1 METRRVTVLVTS
13 ALVQSLLAPHLP
25 PEVEA
30 HYFTTAAQALDLAPH
45 TDIGW
50 FDMYDKAAMAD
61 VVRAATNMRW
71 LNTIYA
77 GLDHFPVDALQ
88 KRGVTV
94 TNGVGIN
101 AVAVAEYAVM
111 GMLTLAKRY
120 DEVVR
125 MADRHE
131 WPVAPPAQGV
141 LDGSKAMILGYGAI
155 GRLIGERLRAFGVTV
170 TPVARTAR
178 PDEGVIGMADWC
190 AALPT
195 QDWLIVAVPA
205 TPDTLHMINAEA
217 LASMRKGS
225 QIVNIARGDCI
236 DQDAL
241 LAALKAQ
248 HIAGAF
254 LDVVTPEPL
263 PSDHPLWDAPNVLH
277 SMHLSGVTQTGMF
290 QRGAALFLEN
300 LTAFLTGAPMRNRVN
315 LQLGY

>member
-1 METRRVTVLVTS
+1 MSQITLVTS
-13 ALVQSLLAPHLP
+13 ALMQPLLTPHLP

-30 HYFTTAAQALDLAPH
+30 HYFTTAEQALELAP
-45 TDIGW
+45 TADIGW

-61 VVRAATNMRW
+61 VVRAATKMRW

-77 GLDHFPVDALQ
+77 GLDHFPVEDLMARQ
-88 KRGVTV
+88 VTV

-111 GMLTLAKRY
+111 GMLALAKRY

-131 WPVAPPAQGV
+131 WPSGPPAQGV
-141 LDGSKAMILGYGAI
+141 LDGSRAMILGYGAI
-155 GRLIGERLRAFGVTV
+155 GRLIGDRLRAFGVEV
-170 TPVARTAR
+170 TAVARTAR
-178 PDEGVIGMADWC
+178 PDEGVISMADWR
-190 AALPT
+190 AALPAH
-195 QDWLIVAVPA
+195 DWLIIAVPA
-205 TPDTLHMINAEA
+205 TPDTLHMIDAEA
-217 LASMRKGS
+217 LATLPKGA

-241 LAALKAQ
+241 IAALNAK
-248 HIAGAF
+248 HLGGAY

-263 PSDHPLWDAPNVLH
+263 PADHPLWDAPNVLH

-290 QRGAALFLEN
+290 QRAAALFLAN
-300 LTAFLTGAPMRNRVN
+300 LAAYQQGDALRNQVN

>member
-13 ALVQSLLAPHLP
+13 ALIQPLIAPHLP

-30 HYFTTAAQALDLAPH
+30 HYFTTTAQALELAPRA
-45 TDIGW
+45 DIGW
-50 FDMYDKAAMAD
+50 FDMHDKPKMAEIL
-61 VVRAATNMRW
+61 RAATKMRW

-88 KRGVTV
+88 ERHVIV

-131 WPVAPPAQGV
+131 WPVASPAQGV
-141 LDGSKAMILGYGAI
+141 LDGSRAMILGYGAI
-155 GRLIGERLRAFGVTV
+155 GRLIGDRLRAFGVNV

-178 PDEGVIGMADWC
+178 VQEGVISMADWR
-190 AALPT
+190 AALMA
-195 QDWLIVAVPA
+195 QDWLIIAVPA
-205 TPDTLHMINAEA
+205 TAETVHMVDAAA
-217 LASMRKGS
+217 LAAMPKGAH
-225 QIVNIARGDCI
+225 IVNIARGDCI

-241 LAALKAQ
+241 IAALNAK
-248 HIAGAF
+248 HIGGAF

-263 PSDHPLWDAPNVLH
+263 PPEHPLWDAPNVLH
-277 SMHLSGVTQTGMF
+277 SMHLSGVTQTGMYH
-290 QRGAALFLEN
+290 RGAVLFSEN
-300 LTAFLTGAPMRNRVN
+300 LTAFLNGAPMRNRVN

>member
-1 METRRVTVLVTS
+1 MTVLVTS
-13 ALVQSLLAPHLP
+13 ALMQPLLAPHLP

-30 HYFTTAAQALDLAPH
+30 QYFATAEQAIDLAPVA
-45 TDIGW
+45 DIGW

-61 VVRAATNMRW
+61 VVRAATKMRW

-77 GLDHFPVDALQ
+77 GLDHFPVEDLMARQ
-88 KRGVTV
+88 VTV

-131 WPVAPPAQGV
+131 WPSGPPAQGV
-141 LDGSKAMILGYGAI
+141 LDGSRAMILGYGAI
-155 GRLIGERLRAFGVTV
+155 GRLIGDRLRAFGVSV
-170 TPVARTAR
+170 TAVARTER
-178 PDEGVIGMADWC
+178 PDEGVISMADWR
-190 AALPT
+190 AALPA
-195 QDWLIVAVPA
+195 QDWLIIAVPA
-205 TPDTLHMINAEA
+205 TPDTLHMVNADA
-217 LASMRKGS
+217 LAALPKGA

-241 LAALKAQ
+241 IAALTNK
-248 HIAGAF
+248 HIGGAF

-263 PSDHPLWDAPNVLH
+263 PADHPLWDAPNVLH

-290 QRGAALFLEN
+290 QRGAALFLDN
-300 LTAFLTGAPMRNRVN
+300 LGAFLAGEPMRNSVD
-315 LQLGY
+315 LSLGY

>member
-1 METRRVTVLVTS
+1 MTVLVTS
-13 ALVQSLLAPHLP
+13 ALMQPLLTPLLP

-30 HYFTTAAQALDLAPH
+30 HYFATAEQALALAP
-45 TDIGW
+45 TADIGW

-61 VVRAATNMRW
+61 VVHAATKMRW
-71 LNTIYA
+71 MNTIYA
-77 GLDHFPVDALQ
+77 GLDHFPVEDLAARQ
-88 KRGVTV
+88 VTV

-111 GMLTLAKRY
+111 GMLALAKRY
-120 DEVVR
+120 DQVVR

-131 WPVAPPAQGV
+131 CPSGPPAQGV
-141 LDGSKAMILGYGAI
+141 LDGSRAMLLGYGAI

-170 TPVARTAR
+170 TPVARTAKAG
-178 PDEGVIGMADWC
+178 EGVIGMADWRE
-190 AALPT
+190 ALPA
-195 QDWLIVAVPA
+195 QDWLIIAVPA
-205 TPDTLHMINAEA
+205 TAETVHMINADA
-217 LASMRKGS
+217 LSMLPKGA

-241 LAALKAQ
+241 IAALTAK
-248 HIAGAF
+248 HIGGAF

-263 PSDHPLWDAPNVLH
+263 PADHPLWNAPNVLH

-290 QRGAALFLEN
+290 QRGAALFMEN